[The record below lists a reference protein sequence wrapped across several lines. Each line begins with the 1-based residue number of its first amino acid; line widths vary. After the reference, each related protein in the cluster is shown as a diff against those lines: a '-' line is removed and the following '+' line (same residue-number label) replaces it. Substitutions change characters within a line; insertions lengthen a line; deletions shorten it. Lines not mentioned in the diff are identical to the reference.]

1 MFPGNSQ
8 TPLTSTEV
16 ETFTPPTPGT
26 SGSGA
31 HSCAKLMLTVL
42 PPSVTVTTVWS
53 LVLPSTVSTP
63 STSAGAP
70 TVNVRSEARR
80 AGQDASAGSPGDGVT
95 VQRTVWRS
103 APS

>member
-70 TVNVRSEARR
+70 TVNVTSVPTGTSSTEN
-80 AGQDASAGSPGDGVT
+80 DVSPAVSVSLPVT
-95 VQRTVWRS
+95 VWPS